1 VEQPRREGT
10 QRMTL
15 KQSLLWPLS
24 LPYGAA
30 AHLRARAYRKG
41 ILKQQHLDGTVIS
54 VGNLTTGGTGKTP
67 IVLWIAERLLAE
79 GKNVGILTR
88 GYRGGKI
95 APASENN
102 SPTAAKTSSIDA
114 SATNALTTTSDEVRL
129 LQSRLGNRV
138 QFGVGANRYEQGR
151 ELAKRGVNWFIL
163 DDGFQHLQLARDV
176 DIVLIDATNP
186 FSGGR
191 LLPAGHL
198 REPRS
203 ALARADII
211 VITRST
217 HAPAIESAI
226 RRDSSAPIF
235 YARPKLDAI
244 HSFSEG
250 HVAGAVAPEALPKLF
265 AFCGIGNPSAFLEDL
280 RNWAL
285 DIVGHKFFSDH
296 HRYTDHDDQEI
307 LQLASEAGARGL
319 ICTEKD
325 LYNLHAIYYGKLPTF
340 YCSISMQ
347 IDNPDDFWR
356 TVLST
361 VESRRRPLQVQ
372 P

>member
-1 VEQPRREGT
+1 
-10 QRMTL
+10 MTL
-15 KQSLLWPLS
+15 RQSLLWPLT

-30 AHLRARAYRKG
+30 VHLRARAYRKG
-41 ILKQQHLDGTVIS
+41 ILKQQHLYGTVIS

-67 IVLWIAERLLAE
+67 MVLWIAERLLAE

-88 GYRGGKI
+88 GYRGEKI
-95 APASENN
+95 MPAAKNN
-102 SPTAAKTSSIDA
+102 SAATAGT
-114 SATNALTTTSDEVRL
+114 TNAITTTSDEVRL
-129 LQSRLGNRV
+129 LQSRLGTRV

-151 ELAKRGVNWFIL
+151 ELAKRGVTWFVL

-186 FSGGR
+186 FSGSR

-203 ALARADII
+203 ALARADIV
-211 VITRST
+211 VITRSS

-226 RRDSSAPIF
+226 RRDSNAPIF
-235 YARPKLDAI
+235 YAQSKLDAFY
-244 HSFSEG
+244 SFSEG
-250 HVAGAVAPEALPKLF
+250 QIAGAVSPEALPKLF
-265 AFCGIGNPSAFLEDL
+265 AFCGIGNPAAFLDDL
-280 RNWAL
+280 RTWGL
-285 DIVGHKFFSDH
+285 DIVGHKFFADH
-296 HRYTDHDDQEI
+296 HRYTDHDDHEI
-307 LQLASEAGARGL
+307 LQRASEAGASGL

-347 IDNPDDFWR
+347 IDNADDFWL

-361 VESRRRPLQVQ
+361 AESRRESSVQ

>member
-1 VEQPRREGT
+1 
-10 QRMTL
+10 MTL
-15 KQSLLWPLS
+15 KQSLLWPFT

-67 IVLWIAERLLAE
+67 MVLAIAEHLLAE

-88 GYRGGKI
+88 GYRGEKI
-95 APASENN
+95 APASQND
-102 SPTAAKTSSIDA
+102 SPTATKTTTTT
-114 SATNALTTTSDEVRL
+114 TNTLTATSDEVRL
-129 LQSRLGNRV
+129 LQSRLGTRV
-138 QFGVGANRYEQGR
+138 QFGVGADRYEQGR

-163 DDGFQHLQLARDV
+163 DDGFQHLRLARDV

-211 VITRST
+211 VITRNT
-217 HAPAIESAI
+217 RAPAIESAI
-226 RRDSSAPIF
+226 RRDSTAPIF

-244 HSFSEG
+244 HSVAEG
-250 HVAGAVAPEALPKLF
+250 QPARAVAPDALPKLF
-265 AFCGIGNPSAFLEDL
+265 AFCGIGNPAAFLDDL
-280 RNWAL
+280 RTWGL
-285 DIVGHKFFSDH
+285 DIVGHKFFPDH
-296 HRYTDHDDQEI
+296 HRYTARDAQEI
-307 LQLASEAGARGL
+307 QQQASATGASAL

-325 LYNLHAIYYGKLPTF
+325 LYNLPANPQHKLPTF

-356 TVLST
+356 TIKT
-361 VESRRRPLQVQ
+361 VAEQRARL
-372 P
+372 

>member
-1 VEQPRREGT
+1 
-10 QRMTL
+10 MTL
-15 KQSLLWPLS
+15 KQSLLWPFT

-41 ILKQQHLDGTVIS
+41 ILKSQHLDGTVIS

-67 IVLWIAERLLAE
+67 MVLCIAERLLAE
-79 GKNVGILTR
+79 GKQVGILTR
-88 GYRGGKI
+88 GYRGRTI
-95 APASENN
+95 AKPSGNN
-102 SPTAAKTSSIDA
+102 PPT
-114 SATNALTTTSDEVRL
+114 SATKAISTTSDEVRL

-138 QFGVGANRYEQGR
+138 QFGVGANRYAAGR

-176 DIVLIDATNP
+176 DVVLIDATNP

-211 VITRST
+211 VITRSA

-226 RRDSSAPIF
+226 RRDSAAPIF

-244 HSFSEG
+244 RSFTEG
-250 HVAGAVAPEALPKLF
+250 QVAGAVAPEALPKLF
-265 AFCGIGNPSAFLEDL
+265 AFCGVGNPTAFLDDL
-280 RNWAL
+280 RTWGL
-285 DIVGHKFFSDH
+285 DIVGHKFFRDH
-296 HRYTDHDDQEI
+296 HRYTANDDEEI
-307 LQLASEAGARGL
+307 LQQASEAGASGL

-340 YCSISMQ
+340 YCAISMQ
-347 IDNPDDFWR
+347 IDNADDFWR

-361 VESRRRPLQVQ
+361 AESRRTLPVQ

>member
-1 VEQPRREGT
+1 
-10 QRMTL
+10 MTL
-15 KQSLLWPLS
+15 KQSLLWPFS

-67 IVLWIAERLLAE
+67 MVLAIAEHLLAE

-88 GYRGGKI
+88 GYRGEKI
-95 APASENN
+95 APTSENN
-102 SPTAAKTSSIDA
+102 SPTGTKPTG
-114 SATNALTTTSDEVRL
+114 TNPITTNNLTRTSDEVRL

-138 QFGVGANRYEQGR
+138 KFGVGANRYEQGR
-151 ELAKRGVNWFIL
+151 ELSKRGVNWFVL

-176 DIVLIDATNP
+176 DVVLIDATNP

-211 VITRST
+211 VITRNT
-217 HAPAIESAI
+217 RAPAIESAI
-226 RRDSSAPIF
+226 RRDSAAPIF
-235 YARPKLDAI
+235 YARTKLDAI
-244 HSFSEG
+244 HSFNEG
-250 HVAGAVAPEALPKLF
+250 HPAGAVAPGALPKLF
-265 AFCGIGNPSAFLEDL
+265 AFCGIGNPAAFLDDL
-280 RNWAL
+280 RTWGL
-285 DIVGHKFFSDH
+285 DIVGHRFFPDH
-296 HRYTDHDDQEI
+296 YRYTDRDDQEI
-307 LQLASEAGARGL
+307 LRLASGAGANGL

-325 LYNLHAIYYGKLPTF
+325 LYNLHAIYYGKLPLC

-356 TVLST
+356 TIFST
-361 VESRRRPLQVQ
+361 AETRRKPPVQ

>member
-1 VEQPRREGT
+1 
-10 QRMTL
+10 MTL

-41 ILKQQHLDGTVIS
+41 ILKQQLLDGTVIS

-67 IVLWIAERLLAE
+67 MVLAIAEQLLAE

-88 GYRGGKI
+88 GYRGDKI
-95 APASENN
+95 VPASENK
-102 SPTAAKTSSIDA
+102 SQAATM
-114 SATNALTTTSDEVRL
+114 NAATTTSDEVRL
-129 LQSRLGNRV
+129 LQSRLGGRV

-151 ELAKRGVNWFIL
+151 ELAKRGVNWFVL

-217 HAPAIESAI
+217 RAPAIESAI

-235 YARPKLDAI
+235 YAQPKLDAI
-244 HSFSEG
+244 RSFTEG
-250 HVAGAVAPEALPKLF
+250 RVDGTVALEALQKLF
-265 AFCGIGNPSAFLEDL
+265 AFCGIGNPAAFLDDL
-280 RNWAL
+280 RTWGL
-285 DIVGHKFFSDH
+285 DIVGHKCFPDH

-319 ICTEKD
+319 VCTEKD
-325 LYNLHAIYYGKLPTF
+325 VYNLRAIHCSKLPTF

-347 IDNPDDFWR
+347 IENSEDFWH
-356 TVLST
+356 TLLST
-361 VESRRRPLQVQ
+361 AASRRTP
-372 P
+372 

>member
-1 VEQPRREGT
+1 
-10 QRMTL
+10 MTL
-15 KQSLLWPLS
+15 KQSLLWPFT

-67 IVLWIAERLLAE
+67 MVVWISERLLAE

-88 GYRGGKI
+88 GYRGEKV
-95 APASENN
+95 APATKNN
-102 SPTAAKTSSIDA
+102 SGAAGGTT
-114 SATNALTTTSDEVRL
+114 TNALATTSDEVRL
-129 LQSRLGNRV
+129 LQSRLGSRV
-138 QFGVGANRYEQGR
+138 QFGVGANRHEQGR
-151 ELAKRGVNWFIL
+151 ELSKRGVNWFVL

-176 DIVLIDATNP
+176 DVVLIDATNP

-211 VITRST
+211 VITRNT
-217 HAPAIESAI
+217 RAPAIESAI
-226 RRDSSAPIF
+226 RRDSTAPIF
-235 YARPKLDAI
+235 YARTKLDAI
-244 HSFSEG
+244 HSVTEG
-250 HVAGAVAPEALPKLF
+250 QLAGTVAVDALPKLF
-265 AFCGIGNPSAFLEDL
+265 AFCGIGNPTAFLDDL
-280 RNWAL
+280 RTWGP
-285 DIVGHKFFSDH
+285 DVVGHKFFPDH
-296 HRYTDHDDQEI
+296 HRYTDHDDHEI
-307 LQLASEAGARGL
+307 FRLASEAAASGL

-347 IDNPDDFWR
+347 IDNPGDFWR
-356 TVLST
+356 TILST
-361 VESRRRPLQVQ
+361 AETRRKPPVQ

>member
-1 VEQPRREGT
+1 
-10 QRMTL
+10 MTL

-41 ILKQQHLDGTVIS
+41 ILKSHHLEGTVIS

-67 IVLWIAERLLAE
+67 MVLWIAERLLAE
-79 GKNVGILTR
+79 GKKVGILTR
-88 GYRGGKI
+88 GYRGQI
-95 APASENN
+95 APASVNN
-102 SPTAAKTSSIDA
+102 SPTAA
-114 SATNALTTTSDEVRL
+114 TNASITTSDEVRL
-129 LQSRLGNRV
+129 LQTRLGTRV
-138 QFGVGANRYEQGR
+138 QFGVGANRYQQGR
-151 ELAKRGVNWFIL
+151 ELAKLGVNWFVL

-191 LLPAGHL
+191 LLPSGHL

-217 HAPAIESAI
+217 RAPAIESAI
-226 RRDSSAPIF
+226 RRDSNAPIF

-244 HSFSEG
+244 YSFTDG
-250 HVAGAVAPEALPKLF
+250 QPGAAAPATLPTLF
-265 AFCGIGNPSAFLEDL
+265 AFCGIGNPAAFLEDL
-280 RNWAL
+280 RRWRL
-285 DIVGHKFFSDH
+285 DIVGHKFFPDH
-296 HRYTDHDDQEI
+296 HRYTDHDDHEI
-307 LQLASEAGARGL
+307 LRQASAAGARAL

-325 LYNLHAIYYGKLPTF
+325 LYNLHATKKEKLPTF

-347 IDNPDDFWR
+347 IDNADDFWR
-356 TVLST
+356 TLLST
-361 VESRRRPLQVQ
+361 AKAQHKPPMQ

>member
-1 VEQPRREGT
+1 
-10 QRMTL
+10 MTL
-15 KQSLLWPLS
+15 KQSLLLPFS
-24 LPYGAA
+24 LPYGAV

-67 IVLWIAERLLAE
+67 MVLAIAEHLLAE

-88 GYRGGKI
+88 GYRGEKI
-95 APASENN
+95 APASQHD
-102 SPTAAKTSSIDA
+102 SPTATKTTT
-114 SATNALTTTSDEVRL
+114 TNTLTATSDEVRL
-129 LQSRLGNRV
+129 LQSRLGTRV
-138 QFGVGANRYEQGR
+138 QFGVGADRYEQGR

-163 DDGFQHLQLARDV
+163 DDGFQHLRLARDV

-211 VITRST
+211 VITRNT
-217 HAPAIESAI
+217 RAPAIESAI
-226 RRDSSAPIF
+226 RRDSTAPIF

-244 HSFSEG
+244 HSVAEG
-250 HVAGAVAPEALPKLF
+250 QPARAVAPDALPKLF
-265 AFCGIGNPSAFLEDL
+265 AFCGIGNPAAFLDDL
-280 RNWAL
+280 RTWGL
-285 DIVGHKFFSDH
+285 DIVGHKFFPDH
-296 HRYTDHDDQEI
+296 HRYTARDAQEI
-307 LQLASEAGARGL
+307 QQQASATGASAL

-325 LYNLHAIYYGKLPTF
+325 LYNLPANPQHKLPTF

-356 TVLST
+356 TIKT
-361 VESRRRPLQVQ
+361 VAEQRARL
-372 P
+372 

>member
-1 VEQPRREGT
+1 
-10 QRMTL
+10 MTL

-24 LPYGAA
+24 LPYGAV

-41 ILKQQHLDGTVIS
+41 VLKQQHFDGTVIS

-67 IVLWIAERLLAE
+67 MVLAIAEHLLAE

-88 GYRGGKI
+88 GYRGEKI
-95 APASENN
+95 APASKSN
-102 SPTAAKTSSIDA
+102 SAAAATTA
-114 SATNALTTTSDEVRL
+114 NAITTTSDEVRL
-129 LQSRLGNRV
+129 LQSRLGTRV
-138 QFGVGANRYEQGR
+138 HFGVGANRYEQGM
-151 ELAKRGVNWFIL
+151 ELSKRGVNWFVL

-203 ALARADII
+203 ALARADIT
-211 VITRST
+211 VITRT
-217 HAPAIESAI
+217 TRAPAIESAI
-226 RRDSSAPIF
+226 RRDSTAPIF
-235 YARPKLDAI
+235 YARTKLDAI
-244 HSFSEG
+244 HKFTEG
-250 HVAGAVAPEALPKLF
+250 HVAGPVAAEALPKLF
-265 AFCGIGNPSAFLEDL
+265 AFCGIGNPSAFLDDL
-280 RNWAL
+280 RAWNL
-285 DIVGHKFFSDH
+285 DIAGHKFFPDH

-307 LQLASEAGARGL
+307 LELASDAGASGL

-325 LYNLHAIYYGKLPTF
+325 LYNLHAIYCGKLPTY

-347 IDNPDDFWR
+347 IDNADDFWR
-356 TVLST
+356 TVKTATEQRARL
-361 VESRRRPLQVQ
+361 
-372 P
+372 

>member
-1 VEQPRREGT
+1 
-10 QRMTL
+10 MTL
-15 KQSLLWPLS
+15 KQSLLWPFS

-41 ILKQQHLDGTVIS
+41 LLKSQHLDGAVIS
-54 VGNLTTGGTGKTP
+54 VGNLTSGGTGKTP
-67 IVLWIAERLLAE
+67 LVLWIVERLLAE
-79 GKNVGILTR
+79 QKNVAILTR
-88 GYRGGKI
+88 GYRGENTARLSGNN
-95 APASENN
+95 PA
-102 SPTAAKTSSIDA
+102 TAATKA
-114 SATNALTTTSDEVRL
+114 SGTTSDEVRL
-129 LQSRLGNRV
+129 LQSRLGPRV

-151 ELAKRGVNWFIL
+151 ELARHGVNWFVL

-226 RRDSSAPIF
+226 RRDSAAPIF
-235 YARPKLDAI
+235 YARTNLDAI

-250 HVAGAVAPEALPKLF
+250 QIAGAVAPDALPKLF
-265 AFCGIGNPSAFLEDL
+265 AFCGIGNPAAFLADL
-280 RNWAL
+280 RTWGL
-285 DIVGHKFFSDH
+285 DIVGHKFFLDH

-307 LQLASEAGARGL
+307 LRQASEAGASGL

-325 LYNLHAIYYGKLPTF
+325 LYNLHAIYYGKLRTF
-340 YCSISMQ
+340 YCSVSMQ
-347 IDNPDDFWR
+347 VDNPDDFWL
-356 TVLST
+356 TAKSIAA
-361 VESRRRPLQVQ
+361 SRLNVAQRKLPVQ

>member
-1 VEQPRREGT
+1 
-10 QRMTL
+10 MTL
-15 KQSLLWPLS
+15 KQSLLWPFS
-24 LPYGAA
+24 LPYGAV

-41 ILKQQHLDGTVIS
+41 ILKSHQLGGTVIS

-79 GKNVGILTR
+79 GKKVGILTR
-88 GYRGGKI
+88 GYRGEKI
-95 APASENN
+95 APASQ
-102 SPTAAKTSSIDA
+102 TSSQA
-114 SATNALTTTSDEVRL
+114 NATKANSTNASTTASDEVRL
-129 LQSRLGNRV
+129 LQARLGTGV
-138 QFGVGANRYEQGR
+138 QFGVGSNRYEQGR
-151 ELAKRGVNWFIL
+151 ELAKHGLNWFVL

-203 ALARADII
+203 ALARADVM
-211 VITRST
+211 VITRSS

-226 RRDSSAPIF
+226 RRDSGAPIF

-244 HSFSEG
+244 YNFAEG
-250 HVAGAVAPEALPKLF
+250 QIAGAVPPDALPKLF
-265 AFCGIGNPSAFLEDL
+265 AFCGIGNPAAFLDDL
-280 RNWAL
+280 RTWGLN
-285 DIVGHKFFSDH
+285 IVGHKFFPDH
-296 HRYTDHDDQEI
+296 HRYTDSDDQEI
-307 LQLASEAGARGL
+307 LMQASAARASAL

-325 LYNLHAIYYGKLPTF
+325 LYNLRASNNRNLPLF

-347 IDNPDDFWR
+347 IDNAADFWR
-356 TVLST
+356 TVLSAA
-361 VESRRRPLQVQ
+361 ESRRKSPVQ

>member
-1 VEQPRREGT
+1 
-10 QRMTL
+10 MTL
-15 KQSLLWPLS
+15 RRSLLWPLS

-67 IVLWIAERLLAE
+67 MVLWIAERLLAE

-88 GYRGGKI
+88 GYRGEKI
-95 APASENN
+95 APTFKNN
-102 SPTAAKTSSIDA
+102 SAAA
-114 SATNALTTTSDEVRL
+114 ATNASAKTVTTTSDEVRL
-129 LQSRLGNRV
+129 LQARLKNRV
-138 QFGVGANRYEQGR
+138 EFGIGANRYEQGR
-151 ELAKRGVNWFIL
+151 ELAKRGVNWFVL

-203 ALARADII
+203 SLARADIV

-217 HAPAIESAI
+217 RAPAIESAI
-226 RRDSSAPIF
+226 RRDSNAPIF
-235 YARPKLDAI
+235 YAQSKLDAI
-244 HSFSEG
+244 RGFSEG
-250 HVAGAVAPEALPKLF
+250 QIAGAVAPEALPKLF
-265 AFCGIGNPSAFLEDL
+265 VFCGIGNPAAFLDDL
-280 RNWAL
+280 RTWGL
-285 DIVGHKFFSDH
+285 DIVGHKFFPDH
-296 HRYTDHDDQEI
+296 HRYTDKDDQEI
-307 LQLASEAGARGL
+307 LHQASEAGASGL

-325 LYNLHAIYYGKLPTF
+325 LYNLHAVYFGKLPTC

-347 IDNPDDFWR
+347 IDNPVDFWR

-361 VESRRRPLQVQ
+361 AESRRKP
-372 P
+372 

>member
-1 VEQPRREGT
+1 
-10 QRMTL
+10 MTL

-24 LPYGAA
+24 LPYGAV

-41 ILKQQHLDGTVIS
+41 VLKQQHLDGTVIS

-67 IVLWIAERLLAE
+67 MVLAIAEHLLAE

-88 GYRGGKI
+88 GYRGEKI
-95 APASENN
+95 APASKSN
-102 SPTAAKTSSIDA
+102 SAAAATTA
-114 SATNALTTTSDEVRL
+114 NAITTTSDEVRL
-129 LQSRLGNRV
+129 LQSRLGTRV
-138 QFGVGANRYEQGR
+138 HFGVGANRYEQGM
-151 ELAKRGVNWFIL
+151 ELSKRGVNWFVL

-226 RRDSSAPIF
+226 RRDSAAPIF
-235 YARPKLDAI
+235 YARPQLDGIPNFNADKPGDAI
-244 HSFSEG
+244 
-250 HVAGAVAPEALPKLF
+250 APAVAPEALPKLF
-265 AFCGIGNPSAFLEDL
+265 AFCGIGNPAAFLADL
-280 RNWAL
+280 RTWGL
-285 DIVGHKFFSDH
+285 DIVGHKFFPDH
-296 HRYTDHDDQEI
+296 HRYTAKDAQEI
-307 LQLASEAGARGL
+307 LQQASATAASAL

-325 LYNLHAIYYGKLPTF
+325 LYNLHKMNVHKLPLF

-347 IDNPDDFWR
+347 IDN
-356 TVLST
+356 S
-361 VESRRRPLQVQ
+361 
-372 P
+372 

>member
-1 VEQPRREGT
+1 
-10 QRMTL
+10 MTL
-15 KQSLLWPLS
+15 KQSLLWPLT
-24 LPYGAA
+24 LPYGAV

-41 ILKQQHLDGTVIS
+41 ILKSRHLDGVVIS

-67 IVLWIAERLLAE
+67 VVLWIAERLLAE

-88 GYRGGKI
+88 GYRGEKI
-95 APASENN
+95 APDSKNN
-102 SPTAAKTSSIDA
+102 PQSG
-114 SATNALTTTSDEVRL
+114 ATNSSAITSDEVRL
-129 LQSRLGNRV
+129 LQSRLGDRV
-138 QFGVGANRYEQGR
+138 HFGVGANRYEQGR
-151 ELAKRGVNWFIL
+151 ELAKRGVNWFVL

-211 VITRST
+211 VITRSA

-226 RRDSSAPIF
+226 RRDSAAPIF
-235 YARPKLDAI
+235 YARPKLDSI
-244 HSFSEG
+244 HSFTDG
-250 HVAGAVAPEALPKLF
+250 QLGGAVAPDALPKLF
-265 AFCGIGNPSAFLEDL
+265 AFCGVGNPTAFLDDL
-280 RNWAL
+280 RSWGL
-285 DIVGHKFFSDH
+285 DIVGHRFFPDH
-296 HRYTDHDDQEI
+296 HRYTDNDDQEI
-307 LQLASEAGARGL
+307 LQQASEAGARGL

-325 LYNLHAIYYGKLPTF
+325 LYNLHAIYYGKVRPF
-340 YCSISMQ
+340 YCTISMQ
-347 IDNPDDFWR
+347 VDNGDDFWR
-356 TVLST
+356 SVKST
-361 VESRRRPLQVQ
+361 AASRLNVAQLKFPLQ

>member
-1 VEQPRREGT
+1 
-10 QRMTL
+10 MTL
-15 KQSLLWPLS
+15 KQSLLWPLT
-24 LPYGAA
+24 LAYGAV

-41 ILKQQHLDGTVIS
+41 ILKSQHLDGTVIS

-67 IVLWIAERLLAE
+67 MVLWIAERLLAE

-88 GYRGGKI
+88 GYRGEKI
-95 APASENN
+95 ARQSKNN
-102 SPTAAKTSSIDA
+102 PRSP
-114 SATNALTTTSDEVRL
+114 ATNASATTSDEVRL

-151 ELAKRGVNWFIL
+151 ELAKRGVNWFVL

-211 VITRST
+211 VITRSA

-226 RRDSSAPIF
+226 RRDSAAPIF

-244 HSFSEG
+244 LRFADG
-250 HVAGAVAPEALPKLF
+250 QPAGAVAVEALPKLF
-265 AFCGIGNPSAFLEDL
+265 AFCGIGNPSAFLDDL
-280 RNWAL
+280 RTWDL
-285 DIVGHKFFSDH
+285 DIVGHKFFPDH
-296 HRYTDHDDQEI
+296 HRYTDHDEQEI
-307 LQLASEAGARGL
+307 LRQASAAGASGL

-325 LYNLHAIYYGKLPTF
+325 LHNLHASYHCKLPTF

-347 IDNPDDFWR
+347 IDNADDSWR
-356 TVLST
+356 TALST
-361 VESRRRPLQVQ
+361 AESRRKNPVQ

>member
-1 VEQPRREGT
+1 
-10 QRMTL
+10 MTL
-15 KQSLLWPLS
+15 KQSLLWPFT

-41 ILKQQHLDGTVIS
+41 ILKSQHLDGTVIS

-67 IVLWIAERLLAE
+67 MVLWIAERLLAE

-88 GYRGGKI
+88 GYRGEKI
-95 APASENN
+95 APSSDNKAR
-102 SPTAAKTSSIDA
+102 TAAPNA
-114 SATNALTTTSDEVRL
+114 SAKTITRTSDEIDL

-138 QFGVGANRYEQGR
+138 RFGVGANRYEQGR
-151 ELAKRGVNWFIL
+151 ELAKQGVSWFVL

-203 ALARADII
+203 ALARADMI

-226 RRDSSAPIF
+226 RRDSAVPIF
-235 YARPKLDAI
+235 YARARLDAI
-244 HSFSEG
+244 HSFTEG
-250 HVAGAVAPEALPKLF
+250 QMAGAVAPEALPKLF
-265 AFCGIGNPSAFLEDL
+265 AFSGIGNPTAFLDDL
-280 RNWAL
+280 RTWGL
-285 DIVGHKFFSDH
+285 DIVGHKFFPDH

-307 LQLASEAGARGL
+307 LQQASEAGASGL

-325 LYNLHAIYYGKLPTF
+325 LYNLHAIYYGKLRTF
-340 YCSISMQ
+340 FCSISMQ
-347 IDNPDDFWR
+347 IDNADEFWR

-361 VESRRRPLQVQ
+361 AASRLDGVQLKLPLQS
-372 P
+372 

>member
-1 VEQPRREGT
+1 
-10 QRMTL
+10 MTL
-15 KQSLLWPLS
+15 KQSLLWPFS

-67 IVLWIAERLLAE
+67 MVLWIAEHLLAE

-95 APASENN
+95 RPAHGNN
-102 SPTAAKTSSIDA
+102 SQANTTNPSAKAI
-114 SATNALTTTSDEVRL
+114 TTTSDEVRL
-129 LQSRLGNRV
+129 LQSRLSNRV

-217 HAPAIESAI
+217 RAPAIESAI
-226 RRDSSAPIF
+226 RRDSAAPIF
-235 YARPKLDAI
+235 YARTKLDAVR
-244 HSFSEG
+244 SFTEG
-250 HVAGAVAPEALPKLF
+250 QVAGPVVPEECGKLF
-265 AFCGIGNPSAFLEDL
+265 AFCGIGNSSAFLNDL
-280 RNWAL
+280 HTWGL
-285 DIVGHKFFSDH
+285 DVVGHKFFPDH
-296 HRYTDHDDQEI
+296 HRYTAKDLQEI
-307 LQLASEAGARGL
+307 QHQASAAGASAL

-325 LYNLHAIYYGKLPTF
+325 LYNLPTTNQANLPMF

-347 IDNPDDFWR
+347 VDNPDDFWR

-361 VESRRRPLQVQ
+361 AESRRKLLVQ

>member
-1 VEQPRREGT
+1 
-10 QRMTL
+10 MTL

-41 ILKQQHLDGTVIS
+41 VLKSQHLDGTVIS

-67 IVLWIAERLLAE
+67 MVLWLAERLLAE
-79 GKNVGILTR
+79 GKKVGILTR
-88 GYRGGKI
+88 GYRGEKI
-95 APASENN
+95 APAPENK
-102 SPTAAKTSSIDA
+102 SGPTSAKNA
-114 SATNALTTTSDEVRL
+114 SATTSDEVRL
-129 LQSRLGNRV
+129 LQSRLGDRV

-151 ELAKRGVNWFIL
+151 ELAKQGVNWFVL

-203 ALARADII
+203 ALARADMI
-211 VITRST
+211 VITRGT

-226 RRDSSAPIF
+226 RRDSAAPIF
-235 YARPKLDAI
+235 YARTKLDAI
-244 HSFSEG
+244 HSFADSQLG
-250 HVAGAVAPEALPKLF
+250 GAVAPEALPKLF
-265 AFCGIGNPSAFLEDL
+265 AFCGIGNPAAFLGDL
-280 RNWAL
+280 RAWNL
-285 DIVGHKFFSDH
+285 DVVGHKFFPDH
-296 HRYTDHDDQEI
+296 HRYTDKDDQAI
-307 LQLASEAGARGL
+307 LRLATEAGASAL

-325 LYNLHAIYYGKLPTF
+325 LYNLRAINKGKLPAF

-347 IDNPDDFWR
+347 IDNAVDFWR
-356 TVLST
+356 TVLT
-361 VESRRRPLQVQ
+361 TAESRRKLRVQ

>member
-1 VEQPRREGT
+1 
-10 QRMTL
+10 MTL
-15 KQSLLWPLS
+15 KQSLLWPFT

-67 IVLWIAERLLAE
+67 MVLAIAEHLLAE

-88 GYRGGKI
+88 GYRGEKI
-95 APASENN
+95 APASQHD
-102 SPTAAKTSSIDA
+102 SPTATKTTT
-114 SATNALTTTSDEVRL
+114 TNTLTATSDEVRL
-129 LQSRLGNRV
+129 LQSRLGTRV
-138 QFGVGANRYEQGR
+138 QFGVGADRYEQGR

-163 DDGFQHLQLARDV
+163 DDGFQHLRLARDV

-211 VITRST
+211 VVTRST
-217 HAPAIESAI
+217 RAPAIESAI
-226 RRDSSAPIF
+226 RRDSAAPIF
-235 YARPKLDAI
+235 YARPRLDAI
-244 HSFSEG
+244 HSFNEG
-250 HVAGAVAPEALPKLF
+250 PPARAVVPDALPKLF
-265 AFCGIGNPSAFLEDL
+265 AFCGIGNPAAFLDDL
-280 RNWAL
+280 RTWGL
-285 DIVGHKFFSDH
+285 DIVGHKFFPDH
-296 HRYTDHDDQEI
+296 HRYTARDAQEI
-307 LQLASEAGARGL
+307 QQQASATGASAL

-325 LYNLHAIYYGKLPTF
+325 LYNLPANPQHKLPTF

-356 TVLST
+356 TIKT
-361 VESRRRPLQVQ
+361 VAEQRARL
-372 P
+372 

>member
-1 VEQPRREGT
+1 
-10 QRMTL
+10 MTL
-15 KQSLLWPLS
+15 KQSLLWPFT

-67 IVLWIAERLLAE
+67 MVLAIAERLLAE

-88 GYRGGKI
+88 GYRGEKI
-95 APASENN
+95 ASTSENN
-102 SPTAAKTSSIDA
+102 PPTGTKSSGTNA
-114 SATNALTTTSDEVRL
+114 VTTNALTTTSDEVRL
-129 LQSRLGNRV
+129 LQSRLGKRV
-138 QFGVGANRYEQGR
+138 QFGIGANRYEQGR
-151 ELAKRGVNWFIL
+151 ELSKRGVNWFVL

-217 HAPAIESAI
+217 RAPAIESAI

-244 HSFSEG
+244 HSLTEG
-250 HVAGAVAPEALPKLF
+250 QLAGTVAAEALPKLF
-265 AFCGIGNPSAFLEDL
+265 AFCGIGNPTAFLGDL
-280 RNWAL
+280 RAWGLN
-285 DIVGHKFFSDH
+285 IVGHRFSPDH
-296 HRYTDHDDQEI
+296 HRYTSKDAQETWR
-307 LQLASEAGARGL
+307 QATEAGASAL

-325 LYNLHAIYYGKLPTF
+325 LYNLPANSDRKLPLF

-361 VESRRRPLQVQ
+361 GEARRKP
-372 P
+372 

>member
-1 VEQPRREGT
+1 V
-10 QRMTL
+10 TL
-15 KQSLLWPLS
+15 KHSLLWPFS
-24 LPYGAA
+24 LAFGAA

-41 ILKQQHLDGTVIS
+41 ILKSHNLDGTVIS

-67 IVLWIAERLLAE
+67 MVLWIAERLLAE

-88 GYRGGKI
+88 GYRGEKI
-95 APASENN
+95 APAPKSN
-102 SPTAAKTSSIDA
+102 SQVTATSA
-114 SATNALTTTSDEVRL
+114 VTTTSDEARL
-129 LQSRLGNRV
+129 LQSRLGDRV
-138 QFGVGANRYEQGR
+138 QFGVGANRYQQGR
-151 ELAKRGVNWFIL
+151 ELAKHGVNWFVL

-176 DIVLIDATNP
+176 DIVLIDSTNP

-226 RRDSSAPIF
+226 RRDSAAPIF

-244 HSFSEG
+244 HGFTEG
-250 HVAGAVAPEALPKLF
+250 KIAGAVAPGALPKLF
-265 AFCGIGNPSAFLEDL
+265 AFCGIGNPVAFLDDL
-280 RNWAL
+280 RTWGL
-285 DIVGHKFFSDH
+285 DVVGHKFFPDH
-296 HRYTDHDDQEI
+296 HRYTAKDTQEI
-307 LQLASEAGARGL
+307 QHQSSEAGAGAL

-325 LYNLHAIYYGKLPTF
+325 VYNLDPSDKRKFPTF

-347 IDNPDDFWR
+347 IDNAEDFR
-356 TVLST
+356 RAVLSSA
-361 VESRRRPLQVQ
+361 ESRRKPPVQ
-372 P
+372 T

>member
-1 VEQPRREGT
+1 
-10 QRMTL
+10 MTL
-15 KQSLLWPLS
+15 QQSLLWPFS
-24 LPYGAA
+24 LLYGAA
-30 AHLRARAYRKG
+30 AHLRARAYRRG
-41 ILKQQHLDGTVIS
+41 IFKPQQLEGIVIS

-67 IVLWIAERLLAE
+67 MVLWIAERLLHE
-79 GKNVGILTR
+79 GKKVGILTR
-88 GYRGGKI
+88 GYRGEKT
-95 APASENN
+95 ASASRNK
-102 SPTAAKTSSIDA
+102 SQTA
-114 SATNALTTTSDEVRL
+114 ATNAAISTSDEVRL
-129 LQSRLGNRV
+129 LQARLSDRV

-151 ELAKRGVNWFIL
+151 ELAKLGVNWFVL

-211 VITRST
+211 VITRGI

-226 RRDSSAPIF
+226 RRDSAAPIF

-244 HSFSEG
+244 HSITDG
-250 HVAGAVAPEALPKLF
+250 QLAGAVAPDALPKLF
-265 AFCGIGNPSAFLEDL
+265 AFCGIGNPAAFLSDL
-280 RNWAL
+280 RSWGLN
-285 DIVGHKFFSDH
+285 IVGQKFFPDH
-296 HRYTDHDDQEI
+296 HRYTDHDDHQI
-307 LQLASEAGARGL
+307 LQLANEAGAAGL

-325 LYNLHAIYYGKLPTF
+325 LYNLHAIYYGKLSAF

-347 IDNPDDFWR
+347 IDNADEFWR
-356 TVLST
+356 TVLSAAG
-361 VESRRRPLQVQ
+361 SRHKLRVQ

>member
-1 VEQPRREGT
+1 
-10 QRMTL
+10 MTL
-15 KQSLLWPLS
+15 LQSLLWPLT
-24 LPYGAA
+24 LPYGAV

-41 ILKQQHLDGTVIS
+41 ILKSQHLDGMVIS

-67 IVLWIAERLLAE
+67 MVLWIAERLLAE

-88 GYRGGKI
+88 GYRGDKI
-95 APASENN
+95 AALPTNN
-102 SPTAAKTSSIDA
+102 LQTAATHAGAKIISRTG
-114 SATNALTTTSDEVRL
+114 DEVRL
-129 LQSRLGNRV
+129 LQSRLGDRV
-138 QFGVGANRYEQGR
+138 HFGVGANRLEQGR

-176 DIVLIDATNP
+176 DIVLVDATNP

-203 ALARADII
+203 ALARAGII

-226 RRDSSAPIF
+226 RRDSVAPIY

-244 HSFSEG
+244 HNVTDG
-250 HVAGAVAPEALPKLF
+250 QLGGTVAPDALPKLF
-265 AFCGIGNPSAFLEDL
+265 AFCGIGNPTAFLDDL
-280 RNWAL
+280 RGWGL

-296 HRYTDHDDQEI
+296 HRYTGHDDQEI
-307 LQLASEAGARGL
+307 LRQASEAGASGL

-325 LYNLHAIYYGKLPTF
+325 LYNLHANYYGKLPTF

-347 IDNPDDFWR
+347 IDNADDFWSS
-356 TVLST
+356 VKSAAS
-361 VESRRRPLQVQ
+361 SRLDVAQLKLPM
-372 P
+372 